1 MSPPLPPRQG
11 TGGRGARDRILRAA
25 ETLFRR
31 HGINATGVAELAAA
45 ANVSKRT
52 LYHHFPSKDDVVLA
66 YLRDRSD
73 DRESGPESVLSRSDL
88 SPRARLL
95 ELFVLAESEGRPH
108 RGSPFVNA
116 AVEVADPR
124 HPVHRFAADLERDF
138 TERLAGIAREAGA
151 RDPEGVAIRLALL
164 YNGAA
169 AHAVV
174 TDTTEAG
181 PIAYA
186 MAASILDRAID

>member
-1 MSPPLPPRQG
+1 MPPPPSPRQG
-11 TGGRGARDRILRAA
+11 SGGRGARERILRAA
-25 ETLFRR
+25 EILFRK

-45 ANVSKRT
+45 AKVSKRT
-52 LYHHFPSKDDVVLA
+52 LYHHFPGKDDVVLA
-66 YLRDRSD
+66 YLRECSD
-73 DRESGPESVLSRSDL
+73 DRDSGPESVLSRSDL

-95 ELFVLAESEGRPH
+95 ELFVLAESQSRPH

-116 AVEVADPR
+116 AIEVADTR
-124 HPVHRFAADLERDF
+124 HPVHRLAADLERDF

-174 TDTTEAG
+174 TDSTEG
-181 PIAYA
+181 GRVAYA
-186 MAASILDRAID
+186 MAAAILNDAID